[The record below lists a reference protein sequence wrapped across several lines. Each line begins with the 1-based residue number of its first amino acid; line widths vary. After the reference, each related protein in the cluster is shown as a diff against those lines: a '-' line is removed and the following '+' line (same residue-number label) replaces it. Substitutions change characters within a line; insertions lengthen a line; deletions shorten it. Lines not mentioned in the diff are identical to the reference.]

1 MTVNDLH
8 PNTKAYV
15 RVWRTDPAFQLEGAD
30 LPAPPASIAMI
41 LEGSQSGQAG
51 ITLVRNS
58 KVAEMEIDGG
68 GMVISG
74 VKTIQ
79 VEVKQ

>member
-1 MTVNDLH
+1 
-8 PNTKAYV
+8 
-15 RVWRTDPAFQLEGAD
+15 
-30 LPAPPASIAMI
+30 
-41 LEGSQSGQAG
+41 
-51 ITLVRNS
+51 VRNS
-58 KVAEMEIDGG
+58 KIGEMEIDGG